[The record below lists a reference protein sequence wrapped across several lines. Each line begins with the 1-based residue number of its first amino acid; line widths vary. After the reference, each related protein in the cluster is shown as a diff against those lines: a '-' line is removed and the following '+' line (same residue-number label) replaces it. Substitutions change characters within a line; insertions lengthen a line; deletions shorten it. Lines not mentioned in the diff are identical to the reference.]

1 MRVLFVG
8 PPLYGLLY
16 PVLSLA
22 QAFRAEGHDVVVAS
36 AGDFT
41 KRVAEAGLV
50 GFDAAPDL
58 DSEAEYRQGEGRRKR
73 LNMGTKMGRFSFFG
87 DEMADALVDFAGM
100 WRPDLVIYPPLGVA
114 GPLVAAKYDLPV
126 VMQTVGFGHQRWHV
140 EGVTR
145 SMDEAYA
152 RHGVAAPQP
161 DLLWLDVAPPSMK
174 VLDEPDLWS
183 MRYVPYNGGTVL
195 EDWWSTDSGRPR
207 IVVSLGTL
215 KPMVDGI
222 DLVKWVVE
230 SAHES
235 EAEFVLSLGVH
246 GQQEIEEL
254 PDNVRLVSWIPA
266 GPLLGRAAGFI
277 HHGGAGNTLTA
288 LSSGVPQIVFG
299 QGADRPVNARTVEE
313 RGCGFVPGEHGLVK
327 EDIDRLLTDASLQT
341 AADAVRDEMRAQD
354 PPTVVA
360 RRLAD
365 LVGSGFRP
373 GPTAAPA
380 LEDV

>member
-87 DEMADALVDFAGM
+87 DEMADALVDFAGA

-126 VMQTVGFGHQRWHV
+126 VMQTVGFGHQRWRV

-152 RHGVAAPQP
+152 RHGIAAPQP

-195 EDWWSTDSGRPR
+195 EDWWSADTGRPR
-207 IVVSLGTL
+207 VVVSLGTL

-246 GQQEIEEL
+246 GQQEIDEL

-327 EDIDRLLTDASLQT
+327 EDIDRLLTDASLRT

-354 PPTVVA
+354 PPTVIA

-365 LVGSGFRP
+365 LVASGARP
-373 GPTAAPA
+373 GPTAVPA

>member
-87 DEMADALVDFAGM
+87 DEMADALVDFAGA

-152 RHGVAAPQP
+152 RHGIAAPQP

-195 EDWWSTDSGRPR
+195 EDWWSADTGRPR
-207 IVVSLGTL
+207 VVVSLGTL

-246 GQQEIEEL
+246 GQQEIDEL

-313 RGCGFVPGEHGLVK
+313 RGCGFVPGERGLVK
-327 EDIDRLLTDASLQT
+327 EDIDRLLTDASLRT

-354 PPTVVA
+354 PPTVIA

-365 LVGSGFRP
+365 LVASGARP
-373 GPTAAPA
+373 GPTAVPA

>member
-22 QAFRAEGHDVVVAS
+22 QAFRTEGHEVVVAS
-36 AGDFT
+36 AGAFT
-41 KRVAEAGLV
+41 RRVAEAGLV
-50 GFDAAPDL
+50 GFDTAPEL
-58 DSEAEYRQGEGRRKR
+58 DSEAEYRRGEERRKQQN
-73 LNMGTKMGRFSFFG
+73 LGTKMGKFSFFG
-87 DEMADALVDFAGM
+87 DEMADALVDFAGG
-100 WRPDLVIYPPLGVA
+100 WRPDLVVYPPLGVA

-145 SMDEAYA
+145 SMADAYA
-152 RHGVAAPQP
+152 RHGLEGPP
-161 DLLWLDVAPPSMK
+161 RDLAWLDIAPPSMR

-183 MRYVPYNGGTVL
+183 MRYVPFNGGTVL
-195 EDWWSTDSGRPR
+195 EDWWSADTGRPR

-222 DLVKWVVE
+222 DLIKWVVE

-235 EAEFVLSLGVH
+235 DAEFVLSLGEH
-246 GQQEIEEL
+246 GQREIDSL
-254 PDNVRLVSWIPA
+254 PDNVRLMSWIPM

-288 LSSGVPQIVFG
+288 LSAGVPQIVFG
-299 QGADRPVNARTVEE
+299 QGADRPTNARTVEQ

-327 EDIDRLLTDASLQT
+327 EDIDRLLTDTALRT
-341 AADAVRDEMRAQD
+341 AAAEVRDEMRAQD

-365 LVGSGFRP
+365 LLTSGTGR
-373 GPTAAPA
+373 GPAPHA
-380 LEDV
+380 PTDR

>member
-1 MRVLFVG
+1 MLFVG

-22 QAFRAEGHDVVVAS
+22 QAFRADGHDVVVAS
-36 AGDFT
+36 AGGFT

-58 DSEAEYRQGEGRRKR
+58 DSEHEYRQGEGRRKS
-73 LNMGTKMGRFSFFG
+73 LNLGTRMGRFSFFG
-87 DEMADALVDFAGM
+87 DEMADALVDFAGQ
-100 WRPDLVIYPPLGVA
+100 WRPDLVVYPPLGVA
-114 GPLVAAKYDLPV
+114 GPLVAAKYDIPV
-126 VMQTVGFGHQRWHV
+126 VMHTVGFGHQRWHI

-152 RHGVAAPQP
+152 RHGVAGPAK
-161 DLLWLDVAPPSMK
+161 DLAWLDIAPPSMR
-174 VLDEPDLWS
+174 VLDEPDLWP
-183 MRYVPYNGGTVL
+183 MRYVPFNGGTVL
-195 EDWWSTDSGRPR
+195 EDWWSADTGRPR

-222 DLVKWVVE
+222 DLIKWVVD

-235 EAEFVLSLGVH
+235 DAEFVLSLGEH
-246 GQQEIEEL
+246 GQQEIDSL
-254 PDNVRLVSWIPA
+254 PDNVRLVSWIPM

-288 LSSGVPQIVFG
+288 LSAGVPQIVFG
-299 QGADRPVNARTVEE
+299 QGADRPVNARTVQD
-313 RGCGFVPGEHGLVK
+313 RGCGFVPAEHGLVK
-327 EDIDRLLTDASLQT
+327 ADIDRLLTDASLR
-341 AADAVRDEMRAQD
+341 AAAAEVRDEMRAQD

-360 RRLAD
+360 RRLAE
-365 LVGSGFRP
+365 LVVSGAARP
-373 GPTAAPA
+373 GRTAVPA
-380 LEDV
+380 LEDF

>member
-22 QAFRAEGHDVVVAS
+22 QAFRTEGHEVVVAS
-36 AGDFT
+36 AGAFT
-41 KRVAEAGLV
+41 RRVAEAGLV
-50 GFDAAPDL
+50 GFDAAPEL
-58 DSEAEYRQGEGRRKR
+58 DSEAEYRRGEERRKQQNLGTR
-73 LNMGTKMGRFSFFG
+73 MGKFSFFG
-87 DEMADALVDFAGM
+87 DEMADALVDFAGG
-100 WRPDLVIYPPLGVA
+100 WRPDLVVYPPLGVA

-145 SMDEAYA
+145 SMADAYA
-152 RHGVAAPQP
+152 RHGVEGPP
-161 DLLWLDVAPPSMK
+161 RDLAWLDIAPPSMR

-183 MRYVPYNGGTVL
+183 MRYVPFNGGTVL
-195 EDWWSTDSGRPR
+195 EDWWSADTGRPR
-207 IVVSLGTL
+207 VVVSLGTL

-222 DLVKWVVE
+222 DLIKWVVE
-230 SAHES
+230 SADES
-235 EAEFVLSLGVH
+235 DAEFVLSLGEH
-246 GQQEIEEL
+246 GQREIDSL
-254 PDNVRLVSWIPA
+254 PDNVRLVSWIPM

-288 LSSGVPQIVFG
+288 LSAGVPQIVFG
-299 QGADRPVNARTVEE
+299 QGADRPANARTVEQ

-327 EDIDRLLTDASLQT
+327 EDIDRLLTDASLRT
-341 AADAVRDEMRAQD
+341 AAAEVREEMRAQD

-365 LVGSGFRP
+365 LVTSGTGR
-373 GPTAAPA
+373 GPAPHA
-380 LEDV
+380 PTDR